1 MRTIEPN
8 IFLTPNIYIWWHR
21 VFHKD
26 DLKDEDYQRVD
37 GLSLPIFAQA
47 KKISYESFK
56 LTCQPMPPNG
66 DLALSDNY

>member
-1 MRTIEPN
+1 
-8 IFLTPNIYIWWHR
+8 
-21 VFHKD
+21 
-26 DLKDEDYQRVD
+26 VD

-66 DLALSDNY
+66 DLALGDIY